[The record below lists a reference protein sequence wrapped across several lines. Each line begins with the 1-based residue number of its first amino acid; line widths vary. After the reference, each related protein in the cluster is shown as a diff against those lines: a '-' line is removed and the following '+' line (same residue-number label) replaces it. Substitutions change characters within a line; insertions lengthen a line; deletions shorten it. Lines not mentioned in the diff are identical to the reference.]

1 MPQSILIIDD
11 EPGIRQGCQRAL
23 SPHRY
28 QVDIAA
34 NSDDGLALIKTKL
47 YDLVLLDVMMPGI
60 NGIDLIPIIHQKDT
74 DTVCVIITGFATVE
88 LAVNAIKQGA
98 YDFLTKPFT
107 TDELN
112 LAVQQA
118 LEHRQLSLET
128 RRLQT
133 IEAEAQQLAQ
143 EKSRLQELDKTK
155 AAFIRLVTHELQAPV
170 NAIITYLDLI
180 LEDYIEPGQQKQF
193 LVRSEEKARQL
204 LELVG
209 DLLRYGRLKEINLT
223 EQQEPV
229 QVEIILERIIQQ
241 FTVQADEKQITLTQ
255 SIDPDLKPVLSTP
268 NQVESLWT
276 NLLSNAIKYTPSGGK
291 VEVQLHQEGTN
302 LVAVVSDT
310 GIGIPQESIERL
322 YTEFFRANNAKAA
335 QIPGTGLGLAIV
347 KQVVERI
354 GGEIHVNS
362 VIDHGT
368 TFTIILPVVP
378 QQ

>member
-1 MPQSILIIDD
+1 MPPSLLIIDD

-23 SPHRY
+23 SPQGY
-28 QVDIAA
+28 LVDIAA
-34 NSDDGLALIKTKL
+34 NGDEGLALINTKP

-60 NGIDLIPIIHQKDT
+60 NGIDLIPIIHQKDA
-74 DTVCVIITGFATVE
+74 DTVCVVITGFATVE
-88 LAVNAIKQGA
+88 LAVSAIKQGA

-112 LAVQQA
+112 LAVQQG
-118 LEHRQLSLET
+118 LEHRLLSLET

-170 NAIITYLDLI
+170 NAILTYLDLI
-180 LEDYIEPGQQKQF
+180 LQGYIEPGQQKQY

-229 QVEIILERIIQQ
+229 QVEIILERVIQQ
-241 FTVQADEKQITLTQ
+241 FTVQAEEKQITLTY

-276 NLLSNAIKYTPSGGK
+276 NLLSNAIKYTSSGGK
-291 VEVQLHQEGTN
+291 VEVQLRQEGAN
-302 LVAVVSDT
+302 LVAVVKDT
-310 GIGIPQESIERL
+310 GIGFPKEAVTHLFS
-322 YTEFFRANNAKAA
+322 EFFRAKNAKAA
-335 QIPGTGLGLAIV
+335 QISGTGLGLAIV
-347 KQVVERI
+347 KQVVDKV
-354 GGEIHVNS
+354 GGEILVESEIN
-362 VIDHGT
+362 HGS
-368 TFTIILPVVP
+368 TFTVILPVLP

>member
-1 MPQSILIIDD
+1 MPPSLLIIDD

-23 SPHRY
+23 SPQGY
-28 QVDIAA
+28 LVDIAA
-34 NSDDGLALIKTKL
+34 NGDEGLALINTKP

-60 NGIDLIPIIHQKDT
+60 NGIDLIPIIHQKDA
-74 DTVCVIITGFATVE
+74 DTVCVVITGFATVE
-88 LAVNAIKQGA
+88 LAVSAIKQGA

-112 LAVQQA
+112 LAVQQG
-118 LEHRQLSLET
+118 LEHRLLSLET

-170 NAIITYLDLI
+170 NAILTYLDLI
-180 LEDYIEPGQQKQF
+180 LQGYIEPGQQKQY

-229 QVEIILERIIQQ
+229 QVEIILERVIQQ
-241 FTVQADEKQITLTQ
+241 FTVQAEEKQITLTY

-276 NLLSNAIKYTPSGGK
+276 NLLSNAIKYTSSGGK
-291 VEVQLHQEGTN
+291 VEVQLRQEGAN
-302 LVAVVSDT
+302 LVAVVKDT
-310 GIGIPQESIERL
+310 GIGIPKEAVTHLFS
-322 YTEFFRANNAKAA
+322 EFFRAKNAKAA
-335 QIPGTGLGLAIV
+335 QISGTGLGLAIV
-347 KQVVERI
+347 KQVVDKV
-354 GGEIHVNS
+354 GGEILVESEIN
-362 VIDHGT
+362 HGS
-368 TFTIILPVVP
+368 TFTVILPVLP